1 MNASI
6 PSYQD
11 VHVNKLD
18 KKKVKRLIG
27 MMNEMTAVEIP
38 AMGPII
44 RCFEIGMDED
54 VLNYLLRVGTAPHSK
69 KTLADLYTTMR
80 ATGEVSG
87 RWSWSDLWDELMV
100 MSFLIPCE
108 PGSGKASECG
118 GSAGLTDNNAP
129 GENGGRNDSSSD
141 GSDPLYELAS
151 IFPGWIEL
159 CTSGERTAKRV
170 AIMESFMGFW
180 KLLKTLN
187 VAPVRALSDKQGF
200 ATRDAGESRMG
211 ALTSITPARTKKR
224 SISLDEPLTSTQQV
238 LTEGTAF
245 EVLSRNKDSIAV
257 MNCICRN
264 HKEVAGDGCC
274 HSDIPLKSCMPI
286 GAIADQLVA
295 SGVADPVPYEQAVEM
310 MKDFERKGCIHT
322 TFHYAGDAGREALC
336 ICNCCVDCCLLYG
349 GYQEG
354 YLSKVQVRAY
364 NEPKV
369 VNAEACTGCN
379 QCGKH
384 CPTGAIGYN
393 KATDKLDFDF
403 DQCVGCGQCVT
414 QCAFG
419 VQCMVPNERNVYAK
433 TRKRR

>member
-1 MNASI
+1 MGANI

-11 VHVNKLD
+11 VHVNKLE

-54 VLNYLLRVGTAPHSK
+54 VLNYLLRVGTAPHST
-69 KTLADLYTTMR
+69 KTLADLYATMR
-80 ATGEVSG
+80 ATGEVSA

-108 PGSGKASECG
+108 KGAHDAGKKR
-118 GSAGLTDNNAP
+118 AGHDGTADGA
-129 GENGGRNDSSSD
+129 DSM
-141 GSDPLYELAS
+141 YELAS

-170 AIMESFMGFW
+170 AIMESFMDFW

-187 VAPVRALSDKQGF
+187 VAPVRVLSDKQGI
-200 ATRDAGESRMG
+200 ATRNAGESRMG
-211 ALTSITPARTKKR
+211 ALTSITPARGKKR

-349 GYQEG
+349 GYQDG

-364 NEPKV
+364 NEPRV
-369 VNAEACTGCN
+369 VNAGACTGCN

-384 CPTGAIGYN
+384 CPTGAIRYN
-393 KATDKLDFDF
+393 KATGGLDFDF
-403 DQCVGCGQCVT
+403 EQCVGCGQCVT

-419 VQCMVPNERNVYAK
+419 VQCMVPNERDVYAK
-433 TRKRR
+433 TRKRH